1 MGKKLPIKE
10 QVLLAYYVQYYL
22 ENKPDVMYELHER
35 MSENMEPAVYEI
47 AMNDLFDQGLIN
59 GLEKIRHYDET
70 DGQIIKPMITN
81 EGILYINNV
90 LNIQSYASD
99 GNKLEYVKNSLTTS
113 GLELSIPI
121 IAEYINEAAAKK

>member
-22 ENKPDVMYELHER
+22 ENKPAVMYELHER
-35 MSENMEPAVYEI
+35 MSENMKPAVYEI

-81 EGILYINNV
+81 EGILYINNI

-99 GNKLEYVKNSLTTS
+99 GHKLEYVKNSLTTS

-121 IAEYINEAAAKK
+121 IEEYVNEAAAKK

>member
-1 MGKKLPIKE
+1 MGKKLPVKE

-35 MSENMEPAVYEI
+35 MSDNMEPAVYEI
-47 AMNDLFDQGLIN
+47 AMNDLFDEGLVN

-70 DGQIIKPMITN
+70 DGHIIKPMITN

-90 LNIQSYASD
+90 LNIQPYASD
-99 GNKLEYVKNSLTTS
+99 GSKLEYVKNSLTTS
-113 GLELSIPI
+113 SLELSIPV
-121 IAEYINEAAAKK
+121 IAEYVDEAAARK

>member
-1 MGKKLPIKE
+1 MDKLAVKE

-22 ENKPDVMYELHER
+22 KNTPDTMYELHEQ

-47 AMNDLFDQGLIN
+47 AMNDLFDKGLIN
-59 GLEKIRHYDET
+59 GLEKIRLYDET

-90 LNIQSYASD
+90 LGIQPYASD
-99 GNKLEYVKNSLTTS
+99 GSKLTYVKNSLATS
-113 GLELSIPI
+113 NLELTIPV
-121 IAEYINEAAAKK
+121 IAEYLEESVEQ